1 MVAENCQSIGKLTKL
16 HGYEGEA
23 FLIATNELPK
33 KFEKTEWLFFIIE
46 GLPVP
51 FFISNIK
58 LRNDSTAIIKL
69 ADINTS
75 EEMKEL
81 IGLEILIEIPK
92 KNKKSKQITQFN
104 IEGYI
109 VLDIKL
115 GKVGIAKTVLNYQE
129 NYLLQV
135 FNGNHEIL
143 IPVNE
148 FNIGKIDDAKKTIYV
163 DLPDGL
169 FELNS

>member
-1 MVAENCQSIGKLTKL
+1 MVADNCLSIGKLTKL

-23 FLIATNELPK
+23 VLIATDELPK

-58 LRNDSTAIIKL
+58 LRNNSTAIIKL
-69 ADINTS
+69 ADINSS

-81 IGLEILIEIPK
+81 IGLDVLIETSRK
-92 KNKKSKQITQFN
+92 SKKSKQNSPVN
-104 IEGYI
+104 IENYI
-109 VLDIKL
+109 VFDSKH
-115 GKVGIAKTVLNYQE
+115 GKIGIAKTVLNFQE

-135 FNGNHEIL
+135 FNDNREIL
-143 IPVNE
+143 IPVND

-169 FELNS
+169 LELNN